1 MHSIIEHLSHM
12 NTQDVIYPIGDFI
25 EWTFDSILMP
35 MADPL
40 NLGIL
45 LLSSVGGIYWLYL
58 QKKYTDKAKKDGTI
72 I

>member
-1 MHSIIEHLSHM
+1 M
-12 NTQDVIYPIGDFI
+12 NTQDVIYPIGEFL

-45 LLSSVGGIYWLYL
+45 LLSLVGGIYWLYL
-58 QKKYTDKAKKDGTI
+58 QKKYTDKAKNDGTI